1 MSPQAAL
8 SKTDEELRQPLTR
21 YLVSLGLNSDEC
33 RDVVQESFLLLHQ
46 HVAGGGGGNLRSWLF
61 RVAHNEARNRQKRYE
76 RRFASSMD
84 GVDVRDG
91 SDPESTL
98 LNKERRNRLEAA
110 ILGLPEVERECLRLR
125 AEGKRYR
132 EIGDV
137 LGLAVSTVADV
148 VERAIRKLAEKC
160 ND

>member
-1 MSPQAAL
+1 MSPQAAM

-21 YLVSLGLNSDEC
+21 YLVSLGLNSEEC
-33 RDVVQESFLLLHQ
+33 RDVVQESFLRLHQ

-76 RRFASSMD
+76 RRFGSTMD
-84 GVDVRDG
+84 GVEVRDG
-91 SDPESTL
+91 SDPETVL
-98 LNKERRNRLEAA
+98 LDKERRNRLDAAMKTLSEA
-110 ILGLPEVERECLRLR
+110 ERECLKLR

-132 EIGDV
+132 EIGDT

-148 VERAIRKLAEKC
+148 V
-160 ND
+160 

>member
-1 MSPQAAL
+1 M
-8 SKTDEELRQPLTR
+8 SKTNEELRQPLTR
-21 YLVSLGLNSDEC
+21 YLVSLGLDSEEC
-33 RDVVQESFLLLHQ
+33 RDVVQEAFLRLHQ

-76 RRFASSMD
+76 RRFGSTIE
-84 GVDVRDG
+84 GVEVRDAA
-91 SDPESTL
+91 DPESVL
-98 LNKERRNRLEAA
+98 LDKERRNLLDAA
-110 ILGLPEVERECLRLR
+110 MRKLPEVERECLRLR

-132 EIGDV
+132 EIGET
-137 LGLAVSTVADV
+137 LGLAVSTVADA